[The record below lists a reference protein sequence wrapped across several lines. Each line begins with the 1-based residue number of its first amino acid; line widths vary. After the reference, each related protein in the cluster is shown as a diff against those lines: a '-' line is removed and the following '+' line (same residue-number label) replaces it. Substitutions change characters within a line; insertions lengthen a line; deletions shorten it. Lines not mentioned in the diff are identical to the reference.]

1 LLSTQKST
9 LSNRNQALIAFFF
22 QPCRSHCNFVS
33 LKRDKQTI
41 TKKAMKK
48 ILMLMLGLAAGTA
61 SFANPITTSTAP
73 SANLAVTAD
82 QKLNLTIS
90 PEEARAM
97 VVLRDL
103 DGHTLYRNQV
113 NLLQGFNQKF
123 NISELPVGTYE
134 IAVTVGKQSTIKTF
148 EVGVQP
154 SQTVVKIG
162 L

>member
-1 LLSTQKST
+1 
-9 LSNRNQALIAFFF
+9 
-22 QPCRSHCNFVS
+22 
-33 LKRDKQTI
+33 
-41 TKKAMKK
+41 
-48 ILMLMLGLAAGTA
+48 MLGLAAGTA
-61 SFANPITTSTAP
+61 SFANPTTPTAP
-73 SANLAVTAD
+73 TANLAITTD

-90 PEEARAM
+90 PEEASAM

-103 DGHTLYRNQV
+103 DGHVLYRNQV

-123 NISELPVGTYE
+123 NISELPLGTYQ